1 MASDPPSR
9 FERDT
14 AVGSLR
20 PGVYGARMDTG
31 WWIVRGPNGG
41 YVAAIVLRA
50 MQVAVGDPG
59 RTARSLTVH
68 YLAPPREGEVEVHV
82 AIERRGRQMTFA
94 SARLLQ
100 RDGGRDRLLATALG
114 AFAAPLPATTSFVDA
129 RMPAVPRPAD
139 CAPMPAAEIVIPLR
153 ERYEERVVLDDGQS
167 PVATSGTEAVSG
179 GWIRF
184 AEPTVLDHVALAA
197 VADAWVPAVFSRLSA
212 RNAVPTIDLT
222 VHFRARL
229 PHPSMAA
236 DDWCLAMFRTRAV
249 VDGFLEEDGEIWS
262 PDGVLLAHSRQLGL
276 LLPEG

>member
-1 MASDPPSR
+1 LGEPPSR

-14 AVGSLR
+14 AVRELR

-50 MQVAVGDPG
+50 LHAAVGDSA
-59 RTARSLTVH
+59 RTPRSLTVH
-68 YLAPPREGEVEVHV
+68 YLAPPREGAVEVHTV
-82 AIERRGRQMTFA
+82 VERQGRQMSFA
-94 SARLLQ
+94 TARLVQ
-100 RDGGRDRLLATALG
+100 GDRLLATALG
-114 AFAAPLPATTSFVDA
+114 AFAAPLPVQVSFVDA
-129 RMPAVPRPAD
+129 RMPEVPAPDA
-139 CAPMPAAEIVIPLR
+139 CVPMPPAEIPLPMR
-153 ERYEERVVLDDGQS
+153 ERYEQRGVLDEGRS
-167 PVATSGTEAVSG
+167 AVASSGTEAVAG

-197 VADAWVPAVFSRLSA
+197 VADAWVPAVFSRMSA

-229 PHPSMAA
+229 PHPPMRP
-236 DDWCLAMFRTRAV
+236 DDFCLAMFRTRAV

-262 PDGVLLAHSRQLGL
+262 PDGMLLAHSRQLGL